1 MSKIQNAYQ
10 IQLCREA
17 EQLRA
22 EAERL
27 PHGRARDALLQRVI
41 RLELTAKIDGWITSP
56 ELRQPEEKQG
66 TTHLQP

>member
-27 PHGRARDALLQRVI
+27 PHGRARDAMLQRVT
-41 RLELTAKIDGWITSP
+41 RLELTAKIEGWITSP
-56 ELRQPEEKQG
+56 ELRQPEEK
-66 TTHLQP
+66 HSHP

>member
-1 MSKIQNAYQ
+1 MSKIQDAYQ

-27 PHGRARDALLQRVI
+27 PHGRARDAMLQRLT
-41 RLELTAKIDGWITSP
+41 RLELTAKIQGWLTSA
-56 ELRQPEEKQG
+56 ELEGQQG
-66 TTHLQP
+66 MTRPHL

>member
-10 IQLCREA
+10 FQLCREA

-27 PHGRARDALLQRVI
+27 PHGRARDALLQRI
-41 RLELTAKIDGWITSP
+41 NRLELTAEIEGWLASP
-56 ELRQPEEKQG
+56 GLRQPEEKPRM
-66 TTHLQP
+66 THPHP